1 MEMRPRPPGQAGAGR
16 ARIQVLAQAMGPAPM
31 TQTYMRWRPSQTAQS
46 MRVSMAASRPRSSY
60 DLGQNLGVHAIFIDA
75 YVPNRVMV
83 DHLPSPMLYTL
94 VHVVAPSQESS
105 R

>member
-1 MEMRPRPPGQAGAGR
+1 MVKFLVAGWPHRSDVALAAG
-16 ARIQVLAQAMGPAPM
+16 L
-31 TQTYMRWRPSQTAQS
+31 WRPSQTAQR
-46 MRVSMAASRPRSSY
+46 MRVPMAASRPRSSY
-60 DLGQNLGVHAIFIDA
+60 DLGQYLGVHAIFIDA